1 MFDLVTGVQYN
12 ELTDQTTLRL
22 NQPRRF
28 RTVLHYPLLRRP
40 YLGAVGHTLDRNAVC
55 DNLDAIATSLTR
67 YAGTFEPAAL
77 DAAQAARAVALC
89 AKIEASAA
97 AIKAL
102 AATRHAQSGT
112 WRQEGFRSAAEQLA
126 RRTGTSCATAQRTID
141 TGRRM
146 TAQPQIARAALEG
159 TLSPEQTAA
168 VASGVEANPSKTAE
182 LLDAAGTYSLSEL
195 HERVVSIKAAVGDPE
210 EHLKRLTA
218 RRGFRRWVDHE
229 GALQAHLQ
237 GLPQHGAQLWQILDP
252 IRRRLMMVRQST
264 TTAEPLQA
272 LDYDALMLI
281 AAIAS
286 GDSGELDLHDL
297 VQLGLF
303 PQLRTTG
310 KVDSQD
316 LVSDFYPAQP
326 PSSNSEFAGCEGP
339 ITDTPATPTDN
350 GSRRS
355 KRKLAGRAARIIIRV
370 DLDTLLRGAPRDGE
384 TCEIAGYGPIAVS
397 AIKSLAA
404 NQNTFIASVLT
415 HHKQIIGVYHY
426 RRQPSSHQKT
436 ALDFLYP
443 TCAVK
448 GCSVAAGLQTDHRED
463 WARTHYTLF
472 DLLDR
477 LCYHH
482 HRLKTTQNWALVNGT
497 GKRDFVPPADPR
509 HPRHAHPS
517 PGPPGSQVARL

>member
-1 MFDLVTGVQYN
+1 M
-12 ELTDQTTLRL
+12 
-22 NQPRRF
+22 
-28 RTVLHYPLLRRP
+28 
-40 YLGAVGHTLDRNAVC
+40 C
-55 DNLDAIATSLTR
+55 DNLEAITTSLTR

-77 DAAQAARAVALC
+77 DATQAARTVALC

-102 AATRHAQSGT
+102 AATRHAQSGS
-112 WRQEGFRSAAEQLA
+112 WRKEGFRSAAEQLA
-126 RRTGTSCATAQRTID
+126 RRTGTSCVTARRTID

-146 TAQPQIARAALEG
+146 SEQPQIARAALEG

-182 LLDAAGTYSLSEL
+182 LLEAAASYSLSEL
-195 HERVVSIKAAVGDPE
+195 HEKVVSIKSAVSDPE
-210 EHLKRLTA
+210 EHLKRLAA
-218 RRGFRRWVDHE
+218 RRGLRRWVDHE

-237 GLPQHGAQLWQILDP
+237 GLPQHGAQLWQVLDP
-252 IRRRLMMVRQST
+252 IRRRLMILRQST
-264 TTAEPLQA
+264 APSEPLQA

-286 GDSGELDLHDL
+286 GDRGELDLCDL

-303 PQLRTTG
+303 PQLLSTSN
-310 KVDSQD
+310 VDSQN
-316 LVSDFYPAQP
+316 LVSEFHSAQP
-326 PSSNSEFAGCEGP
+326 PSSNSEFGSSQGP
-339 ITDTPATPTDN
+339 IKHAPPAPTDN
-350 GSRRS
+350 RARRS
-355 KRKLAGRAARIIIRV
+355 NRKLAGRATRIIIRV

-384 TCEIAGYGPIAVS
+384 TCDIVGYGPIAVS

-404 NQNTFIASVLT
+404 NENTFIASVLT
-415 HHKQIIGVYHY
+415 HHKQIIGVYHH

-448 GCSVAAGLQTDHRED
+448 GCSVTAGLQTDHRED

-497 GKRDFVPPADPR
+497 GKRDFVPPTDPR
-509 HPRHAHPS
+509 HPRHAHPA
-517 PGPPGSQVARL
+517 PGPPGTQVARLRGHSAKAD